1 MNQLDAFSEELLSAY
16 LDDELSSEERQR
28 VEQLLDEQPQLQQ
41 RLAELRAL
49 GGQLQNLPRYAL
61 GKDAAARILQA
72 VAQAPTPA
80 DSDELLS
87 GYLDGQLSPEESQEV
102 ERRLADD
109 PQQRQTYAG
118 LRRLRDSFRALPKY
132 RLDDGFAERVLRQA
146 ERQMLSSPDQSPV
159 VVRPAATDSGRG
171 RRRSTIFWLGLT
183 VAVALLLAVGL
194 PLLSSR
200 RSPDV
205 AQPDRAS
212 QPTAPDIGPIAP
224 QLPDVAPGT
233 LARQGVKPAV
243 PTGQPSAGAGSPLQF
258 VSLDMRQKLLL
269 VYELSVT
276 PDGVKTDVFTKLLG
290 RHNIQVHQAVPV
302 GPRDQ
307 EALLKQRF
315 LQGVVISGGDRQDMD
330 EIQLFLVF
338 CKASQAD
345 SIYQDLMAQP
355 VGVGSFGL
363 NLTTHDANDDVV
375 RRTLAAHDAVPQPG
389 TAIQLLASFA
399 MLSRTARQIGA
410 FGKIQV
416 DSALLTPLRKPAAAK
431 PSAKAQGDS
440 TPPSATEPAPETP
453 PANPAEDAAASAEA
467 LAADFDCEVLF
478 VVRHLKPIAG
488 TDGK

>member
-1 MNQLDAFSEELLSAY
+1 
-16 LDDELSSEERQR
+16 
-28 VEQLLDEQPQLQQ
+28 
-41 RLAELRAL
+41 
-49 GGQLQNLPRYAL
+49 
-61 GKDAAARILQA
+61 
-72 VAQAPTPA
+72 
-80 DSDELLS
+80 
-87 GYLDGQLSPEESQEV
+87 
-102 ERRLADD
+102 
-109 PQQRQTYAG
+109 
-118 LRRLRDSFRALPKY
+118 
-132 RLDDGFAERVLRQA
+132 
-146 ERQMLSSPDQSPV
+146 
-159 VVRPAATDSGRG
+159 
-171 RRRSTIFWLGLT
+171 
-183 VAVALLLAVGL
+183 
-194 PLLSSR
+194 
-200 RSPDV
+200 
-205 AQPDRAS
+205 
-212 QPTAPDIGPIAP
+212 
-224 QLPDVAPGT
+224 
-233 LARQGVKPAV
+233 
-243 PTGQPSAGAGSPLQF
+243 
-258 VSLDMRQKLLL
+258 
-269 VYELSVT
+269 VT

-330 EIQLFLVF
+330 EIRLFLVF

-375 RRTLAAHDAVPQPG
+375 RRTLAAHDAEPQPG

-431 PSAKAQGDS
+431 PSGKAQGDS

-467 LAADFDCEVLF
+467 LAADFDCELLF